1 MSSAS
6 PAVRQAAVVALDAIA
21 AAIGVPL
28 ELDASDQCGLAFDG
42 DVEVVIALA
51 PADDTLE
58 LHARVAS
65 VGQTLPSEVLR
76 RALAMNNGRLPLGMA
91 LSMEPHSGQLKVL
104 ARVPVLDVEPAALVA
119 LLGDLV
125 ALVPDVRAE
134 LGPADAEATPASAPP
149 QANLVAPFVGA
160 LRI

>member
-6 PAVRQAAVVALDAIA
+6 PAARQAAIAALDAVA

-28 ELDASDQCGLAFDG
+28 ELDADDQCGLAFDG

-51 PADDTLE
+51 PTDDTLG

-65 VGQTLPSEVLR
+65 LGQAVSPEVLR

-91 LSMEPHSGQLKVL
+91 LSMDPHSGQLKVL
-104 ARVPVLDVEPAALVA
+104 ARVPVLEVEPAALVV
-119 LLGDLV
+119 LLADLV
-125 ALVPDVRAE
+125 ALVPDARAE
-134 LGPADAEATPASAPP
+134 LGLVDNEAAPASTPS
-149 QANLVAPFVGA
+149 QAHPLPPFVGA